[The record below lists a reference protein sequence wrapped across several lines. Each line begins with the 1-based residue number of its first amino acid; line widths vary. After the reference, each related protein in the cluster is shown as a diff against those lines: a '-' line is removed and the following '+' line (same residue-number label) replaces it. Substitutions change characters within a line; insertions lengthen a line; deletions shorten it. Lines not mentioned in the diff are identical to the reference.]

1 MAVTTKVYATSG
13 DTVAHAGPITLYGLV
28 YKNTTAN
35 AATITIFDNA
45 TVATGTVIYAEVA
58 GATVDTVGS
67 SNTRMFTTP
76 IKALNGVVVQLTGT
90 TPNVLGAVWMD

>member
-45 TVATGTVIYAEVA
+45 TSA
-58 GATVDTVGS
+58 
-67 SNTRMFTTP
+67 
-76 IKALNGVVVQLTGT
+76 
-90 TPNVLGAVWMD
+90 